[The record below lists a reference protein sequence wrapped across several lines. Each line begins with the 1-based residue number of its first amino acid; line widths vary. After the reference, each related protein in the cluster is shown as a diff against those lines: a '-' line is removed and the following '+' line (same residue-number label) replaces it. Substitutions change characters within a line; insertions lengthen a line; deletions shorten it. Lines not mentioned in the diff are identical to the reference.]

1 MATIDPPLA
10 IDLFCGAGG
19 LSLGLQQ
26 AGFRVAAAAERWAP
40 AARSYRLN
48 FPTHT
53 LLEIDLGEVEPAELA
68 QAVGLSPGAI
78 DLVAGGPPC
87 QGFSIQRIGEDADP
101 RNHLVLKFGD
111 FIRYLRPKMFMME
124 NVPGLLGKR
133 GRELAETFR
142 SQMIAAGYTVSSQ
155 VIDAADFG
163 VPQRRRRVV
172 FCGWRTATVA
182 PFHFPPPELV
192 EADHRTVRD
201 AIGDLPS
208 PPADYSP
215 HPDDPLHRWMRVSEL
230 NERRLRHIPPGGG
243 FESLPVELRVD
254 CHKGGAERIG
264 HRYVYGRL
272 HPDEPAATIT
282 ARFDSFTRGKFAHP
296 VAHRNITLREGARLQ
311 TFPDGFRFEGSQEEI
326 AAQIGNAVPPLL
338 AHKLGSAILRHLADG
353 VGNPVRPSVTPSRSI
368 AQLSLFATRSDRS
381 VHDG

>member
-1 MATIDPPLA
+1 MATTDAPVA
-10 IDLFCGAGG
+10 VDLFCGAGG

-53 LLEIDLGEVEPAELA
+53 LLEIDLGKVDPAELA
-68 QAVGLSPGAI
+68 LAAGVTPGAI

-101 RNHLVLKFGD
+101 RNNLVLKFGD
-111 FIRYLRPKMFMME
+111 FIRYLRPKMFLME

-142 SQMIAAGYTVSSQ
+142 NQMIEAGYTVSSQ

-172 FCGWRTATVA
+172 FCGWRTGTVA
-182 PFHFPPPELV
+182 PFKLPPPEYV
-192 EADHRTVRD
+192 EPDHRTVRD

-296 VAHRNITLREGARLQ
+296 VQHRNITLREGARLQ

-338 AHKLGSAILRHLADG
+338 AEKLGRAIVRHLG
-353 VGNPVRPSVTPSRSI
+353 VDAARTQRQHGPLLRSG
-368 AQLSLFATRSDRS
+368 AQLPLFE
-381 VHDG
+381 VHLD